1 MHETI
6 DKTARDPSHV
16 GPEALGCTFTVLRV
30 ALLLTVFQQGQVAVQ
45 ELTYCR
51 SKL

>member
-6 DKTARDPSHV
+6 DKTARDPSHF

-30 ALLLTVFQQGQVAVQ
+30 ALLTVFQQGQVAVQ

-51 SKL
+51 SWL